1 MKKIEQVKRS
11 GARKNEHG
19 CRFKWEMSLGFI
31 GKVTFEQRPER
42 GKNLAM
48 QVSGRIA
55 FQSDVNTKNA

>member
-1 MKKIEQVKRS
+1 MPGKKS
-11 GARKNEHG
+11 MG

-31 GKVTFEQRPER
+31 GKVTFEQRPEK

-55 FQSDVNTKNA
+55 FQSDVNIKNA